1 MKNLENILIGIYGT
15 GTKTTARA
23 ETEKG
28 ILIGEGTS
36 GTANFYLSVKQ
47 AWDAVYDSINQA
59 LSPAQIT
66 LNSKKHNFYVGL
78 GIKNTELPEAAH
90 EFLKLKNPFEALLL
104 ESDAYVACLGAH
116 NGKDGAV
123 IIIDE
128 GVVGYVLQSKQC
140 TKVGDWGFPHADTG
154 STAWLGL
161 EAIRM
166 TLQWQDGYIECTPLL
181 ETVFDHFENKLSNIV
196 EWAMKATP
204 RDFATIA
211 PIVLNHL
218 EGCDKY
224 ATRLIRKSAHEAEKV
239 YNLLLTKHCS
249 NEPPCC
255 LFGCLA
261 PYLKYYVTPPL
272 STSLKEQ
279 KCDGAAGALLML
291 RTSLKNKELFID
303 QALK

>member
-28 ILIGEGTS
+28 ALIGEGTS
-36 GTANFYLSVKQ
+36 STANFYLSVKQ
-47 AWDAVYDSINQA
+47 AWYAVYDSINKA

-66 LNSKKHNFYVGL
+66 LNSKKHNFHVGL

-90 EFLKLKNPFEALLL
+90 EFLKMNNPFDTFLLK
-104 ESDAYVACLGAH
+104 SDAYVACLGAH
-116 NGKDGAV
+116 NGRDGAV

-128 GVVGYVLQSKQC
+128 GIVGHVLQSNQC
-140 TKVGDWGFPHADTG
+140 IKVGGWGFPHADTG

-181 ETVFDHFENKLSNIV
+181 KTVFDHFGNKLSNIV

-204 RDFATIA
+204 KDFAAIA

-218 EGCDKY
+218 QDRDKH
-224 ATRLIRKSAHEAEKV
+224 ATRLIHKSAHEAEKV
-239 YNLLLTKHCS
+239 YDLLLTKYCS
-249 NEPPCC
+249 DKLPCC
-255 LFGCLA
+255 LFGYLA
-261 PYLKYYVTPPL
+261 PYLKYYVTTPL
-272 STSLKEQ
+272 SKNLKQHEHDGTTGALIMLKTSLQSK
-279 KCDGAAGALLML
+279 KLAI
-291 RTSLKNKELFID
+291 S
-303 QALK
+303 QA